1 MTRSL
6 LLDTCALLWLGNAPE
21 RFSAQAISEIESAPI
36 LYASPISLWEV
47 ALKCQTGKLKLEVTP
62 EVWFDTL
69 KSEYGIVLL
78 PLNEDVMLK
87 SASLPFHHRDPADR
101 FIIASAMLRNLPVVT
116 GDHRFGEYGIVT
128 LE

>member
-47 ALKCQTGKLKLEVTP
+47 ALKCQTGKLQLEVTP

-78 PLNEDVMLK
+78 PLNEEVMLK
-87 SASLPFHHRDPADR
+87 SATLPFHHRDPADR

-116 GDHRFGEYGIVT
+116 GDHRFSEYGIVT